1 MDNNVSEQ
9 LKDLISK
16 NQSIGIAVGKNPSID
31 AMAAALSLFLT
42 LKSDGKNVNIV
53 CPTEP
58 LVEHSRL
65 VGIDRVK
72 KDFELQGG
80 DMTVSFPY
88 QEGEIE
94 KISYTLENGLLNIIV
109 KAGQDGLT
117 FSEKDVIFK
126 RSEGYPT
133 LLFVIGTSRL
143 SDLDR
148 IYDAEGLKDTT
159 VVNIDNKPDNQGYG
173 DISIVAPNS
182 SSISEKVADI
192 MLSMNLTIDVD
203 IAQNLLTGIENG
215 TDNFQSS
222 MTTPLAFEITGE
234 LIRKGAVRSAVSNL
248 QNEMP
253 KAIRDDSDE
262 YDEENLSSVFTQPA
276 PFPRQPQRPQ
286 PFRQPQPLTP
296 RINRLPNAGQ
306 NLQRLQ
312 SMQNRQQGPAG
323 GQDLSSVRQDLS
335 AGPLRSEASRQ
346 DLTSERK
353 DTKIT
358 ERTDPSV
365 DSLRQD
371 SGQAG
376 QGKKPPV
383 DWLTPK
389 IYKGSTNI

>member
-1 MDNNVSEQ
+1 MDNNVSGQ

-159 VVNIDNKPDNQGYG
+159 VVNIDNKSDNQGYG
-173 DISIVAPNS
+173 DISIVTPNS

-192 MLSMNLTIDVD
+192 MLSMNLNIDID
-203 IAQNLLTGIENG
+203 MAQNLLTGIENA
-215 TDNFQSS
+215 TENFQSS
-222 MTTPLAFEITGE
+222 KTTPLAFEITGE
-234 LIRKGAVRSAVSNL
+234 LIRKGAVRSAGSNL

-253 KAIRDDSDE
+253 QAIRDDFDE

-276 PFPRQPQRPQ
+276 PFPRQPQ
-286 PFRQPQPLTP
+286 PLTP
-296 RINRLPNAGQ
+296 RMNRLPNAGQ

-312 SMQNRQQGPAG
+312 SMQNRQQGQQG
-323 GQDLSSVRQDLS
+323 VQDLSSVRQDLS
-335 AGPLRSEASRQ
+335 AGRQ